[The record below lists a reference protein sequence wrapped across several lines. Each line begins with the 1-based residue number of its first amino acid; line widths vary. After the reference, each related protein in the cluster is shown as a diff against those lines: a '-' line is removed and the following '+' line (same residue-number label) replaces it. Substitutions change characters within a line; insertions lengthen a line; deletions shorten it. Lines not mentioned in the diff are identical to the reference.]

1 MREILAGTR
10 RSEVY
15 KRFPIRS
22 GFHRI
27 NPDPEFESDV
37 FEGEE
42 ERKGGYIYIYISIIF
57 SSSFRRNFVHFSIER
72 SKASDTR
79 A

>member
-37 FEGEE
+37 FEGEQ
-42 ERKGGYIYIYISIIF
+42 ERKGGIYIYIYKYYIF
-57 SSSFRRNFVHFSIER
+57 LLVSS
-72 SKASDTR
+72 
-79 A
+79 

>member
-37 FEGEE
+37 FEGEQ
-42 ERKGGYIYIYISIIF
+42 ERKGDIYIYKYYIF
-57 SSSFRRNFVHFSIER
+57 LLVSS
-72 SKASDTR
+72 
-79 A
+79 

>member
-42 ERKGGYIYIYISIIF
+42 ERKGGIYIYI
-57 SSSFRRNFVHFSIER
+57 
-72 SKASDTR
+72 
-79 A
+79 